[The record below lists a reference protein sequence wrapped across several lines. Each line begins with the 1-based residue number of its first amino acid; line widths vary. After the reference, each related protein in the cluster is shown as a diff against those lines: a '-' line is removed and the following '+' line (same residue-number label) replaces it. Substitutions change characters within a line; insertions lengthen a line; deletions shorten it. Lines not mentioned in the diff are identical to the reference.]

1 MKKSAFL
8 ILFLSQ
14 CICFVQAQN
23 VKREFYEIKTYKLNS
38 KEQEVKV
45 DEFLKNAYLP
55 AMHRMGIKAVGVF
68 KPIESDSAFGKRVY
82 VITPYS
88 SLAQVLKLQDALV
101 EDKQFNNDGK
111 DYIEAVYTSP
121 PYVRIESVLL
131 RAFTGMLKMEVPA
144 LSGPRA
150 ERIYELRSY
159 ESATEKIYRNKVEMF
174 NKGDEVG
181 LFKRLGFNAVF
192 YAEVIS
198 GGSMPNLMYMT
209 TFNNQAERDEHWKAF
224 GAAPQWKQLSA
235 MPEYQHN
242 VSKNTQYFLR
252 PTEYSDY

>member
-1 MKKSAFL
+1 
-8 ILFLSQ
+8 
-14 CICFVQAQN
+14 
-23 VKREFYEIKTYKLNS
+23 
-38 KEQEVKV
+38 
-45 DEFLKNAYLP
+45 
-55 AMHRMGIKAVGVF
+55 MGIKSVGVF
-68 KPIESDSAFGKRVY
+68 KPIESDSTFGKRVY
-82 VITPYS
+82 VLTPYN

-101 EDKQFNNDGK
+101 EDKQFNLDGK
-111 DYIEAVYTSP
+111 DYIEAVYTNP
-121 PYVRIESVLL
+121 PYVRIESILL

-144 LSGPRA
+144 LNGPRA

-181 LFKRLGFNAVF
+181 LFRKLGFNAVF

-198 GGSMPNLMYMT
+198 GSSMPNLMYMT
-209 TFNNQAERDEHWKAF
+209 TFNNQVERDEHWKAF
-224 GAAPQWKQLSA
+224 VAAPQWKQLSA